1 MLLFVA
7 KTPPRLKSRYQ
18 EWVRAALDFSLSIDC
33 LTVSLSFADMA
44 TRFSSDK
51 YAWAKGK
58 RDEPLSKISMLPAK
72 KVKTRSNIGI
82 VISSLVRTLVAPS
95 PTASIEELPSP
106 PWTCKGNEKKGEAV
120 WTGPAME
127 IGRAY
132 NVLSDDELKAL
143 SLVPSHELVSLHIHK
158 LV

>member
-1 MLLFVA
+1 
-7 KTPPRLKSRYQ
+7 
-18 EWVRAALDFSLSIDC
+18 
-33 LTVSLSFADMA
+33 
-44 TRFSSDK
+44 
-51 YAWAKGK
+51 
-58 RDEPLSKISMLPAK
+58 MLPAK
-72 KVKTRSNIGI
+72 KVKNRSNIGI

-95 PTASIEELPSP
+95 PTPSIEELPSP
-106 PWTCKGNEKKGEAV
+106 PWTHKGNEKKGEAV
-120 WTGPAME
+120 WTGPATK